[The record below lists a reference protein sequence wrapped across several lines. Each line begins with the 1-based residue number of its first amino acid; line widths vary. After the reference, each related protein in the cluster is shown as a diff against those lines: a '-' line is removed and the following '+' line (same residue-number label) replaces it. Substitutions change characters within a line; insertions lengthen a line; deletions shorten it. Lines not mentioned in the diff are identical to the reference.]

1 MKMRIRCQYG
11 FGVDL
16 PDVAE
21 IHYETHPDD
30 GEEYCGL
37 LLGYIV
43 QANVDR
49 VALPRPSFK
58 VGCNLSLSTSG
69 FSAQRAMAWFRIS
82 PKIIAAP
89 VSRGFGRG
97 NSLSRLVRKEGAAL

>member
-49 VALPRPSFK
+49 VALPRPVFK
-58 VGCNLSLSTSG
+58 VVPG
-69 FSAQRAMAWFRIS
+69 
-82 PKIIAAP
+82 PDD
-89 VSRGFGRG
+89 VDSRGLGIGR
-97 NSLSRLVRKEGAAL
+97 VPFVA